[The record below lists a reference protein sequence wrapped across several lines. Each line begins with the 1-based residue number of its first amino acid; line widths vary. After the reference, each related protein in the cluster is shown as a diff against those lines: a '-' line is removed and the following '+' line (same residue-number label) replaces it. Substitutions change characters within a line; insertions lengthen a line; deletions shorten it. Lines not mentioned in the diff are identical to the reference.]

1 MRLSSV
7 LSRTKHFRQA
17 AWRSAGLSEQ
27 PEAQAVARDLCE
39 LLMRG
44 VPIDFVAGTAAAAA
58 TAWVI
63 RAQLP
68 ARSLAVWLGLFVA
81 AHAARLA
88 TWAAMRSV
96 SALREHPRAALQL
109 ARLGVLG
116 VGTAWAILPALLLP
130 PGALDALFVAMVVC
144 AVSGA
149 GMAEYSVD
157 SPAALLF
164 VLPMLGALIGHLLDS
179 HYPRL
184 RDAGILA
191 ALYLLYL
198 LFTTTRMH
206 AQFQRITL
214 HRAQAAAQLAR
225 DPLTGLGS
233 RLDLDG
239 RLSDALARARRQGTE
254 VAVGYIDLDRFKL
267 VNDAHGH
274 ATGDALLRELAAR
287 WRDELRAS
295 EVLARLGGDEFALVI
310 EDLDPDLAS
319 HSIDAVVERLRG
331 AVAHPFD
338 VAGHALRVGMT
349 VGVSRFP
356 HDATEARALL
366 HLADAAMYRGKKS
379 PDAQRS
385 WWPAG
390 ECVLADPR
398 AA

>member
-1 MRLSSV
+1 MRLSSLV
-7 LSRTKHFRQA
+7 GRTKRLRQA
-17 AWRSAGLSEQ
+17 AWRGAGLSAQ
-27 PEAQAVARDLCE
+27 PEAQAVARELCA

-44 VPIDFVAGTAAAAA
+44 VPLDLVAGSAAAAA

-68 ARSLAVWLGLFVA
+68 ARSLVVWLGLFVA
-81 AHAARLA
+81 AHAARLT
-88 TWAAMRSV
+88 TWAAMRGV
-96 SALREHPRAALQL
+96 TALREHPRAALQL

-116 VGTAWAILPALLLP
+116 VGTAWAILPAMLLP
-130 PGALDALFVAMVVC
+130 PSGVDALFVAMVVC

-164 VLPMLGALIGHLLDS
+164 VSPMLVALIGHLLGS
-179 HYPRL
+179 HDPRL
-184 RDAGILA
+184 RDAGVLA

-198 LFTTTRMH
+198 LYTTMRMH

-233 RLDLDG
+233 RLDLDA
-239 RLSDALARARRQGTE
+239 RLADALARARRQGTE
-254 VAVGYIDLDRFKL
+254 VAVGYIDLDRFKH

-295 EVLARLGGDEFALVI
+295 EVLARLGGDEFALVV
-310 EDLDPDLAS
+310 EDLDPQAATR
-319 HSIDAVVERLRG
+319 SIDAIVERLRG
-331 AVAHPFD
+331 AVLQPFD
-338 VAGHALRVGMT
+338 VAGHRLQVGMT

-356 HDATEARALL
+356 HDAADPRALL
-366 HLADAAMYRGKKS
+366 HLADVAMYRGKKS
-379 PDAQRS
+379 ADAQRS

-390 ECVLADPR
+390 ESGLGDAR